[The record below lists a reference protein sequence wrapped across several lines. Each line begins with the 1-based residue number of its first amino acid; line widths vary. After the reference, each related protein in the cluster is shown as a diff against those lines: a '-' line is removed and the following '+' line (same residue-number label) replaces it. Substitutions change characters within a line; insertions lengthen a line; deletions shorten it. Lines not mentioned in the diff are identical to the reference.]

1 MLSVS
6 LIRVLG
12 TSQDPACQQV
22 YASLLNDGPPAD
34 QSQRTHGPTI
44 LNNTLM
50 SLAGV
55 VGILA
60 PAGYKNS
67 DADLRPGRR
76 SKPGV
81 GYLPGMHGQPAKGT
95 KLITDLVKTE
105 IDMERHLQR
114 LHLREQGRAS
124 HLTETQ
130 TQLEELSWSR
140 IVRQQSVPQTAF
152 MLQARAN
159 VLMDGPRIARAYG
172 ILQPSCPLCGQQPWT
187 VKHVLANCKLAR

>member
-1 MLSVS
+1 
-6 LIRVLG
+6 
-12 TSQDPACQQV
+12 
-22 YASLLNDGPPAD
+22 
-34 QSQRTHGPTI
+34 
-44 LNNTLM
+44 
-50 SLAGV
+50 
-55 VGILA
+55 
-60 PAGYKNS
+60 
-67 DADLRPGRR
+67 
-76 SKPGV
+76 
-81 GYLPGMHGQPAKGT
+81 MHSQPAKGT
-95 KLITDLVKTE
+95 KLITSLVKTE

-140 IVRQQSVPQTAF
+140 IVRRQSVPQTAF

-187 VKHVLANCKLAR
+187 VKHVLANCKYVFESEAVSGGDENRVTWRHNNVLLEIYLTLQESAVNWNRRPLLAGLDRLAR